1 MEPLELASDCSRCF
15 GLCCVALPFSV
26 SSDFA
31 FAKRADEPCHH
42 LGPSY
47 GCSIHATLRVDGMRG
62 CTVFECFGAGQRVS
76 QETYDGVS
84 WRDRPSTAAD
94 MFAVFTRMRDLHELL
109 VLLDEAGRHRHLDAE
124 VAALRDEIALRAAG
138 DADDVQRVD
147 PFALRDA
154 VGPVLREISRRVRH
168 GGADL
173 AGADLAGAD
182 LRGRDLGDADLR
194 GALLVG
200 ADLDGVDLRHADLLG
215 ADLRG
220 ARVAGADL
228 GRVLFLT
235 QPQVNAA
242 RGSATTRLPDRLRR
256 PSHWSPAP

>member
-1 MEPLELASDCSRCF
+1 MEPLQLASDCSRCF
-15 GLCCVALPFSV
+15 GLCCVALPFGR

-31 FAKRADEPCHH
+31 FAKRADDPCHH
-42 LGPSY
+42 LGASY
-47 GCSIHATLRVDGMRG
+47 GCTIHTTLRADGMTG

-84 WRDRPSTAAD
+84 WRERPEAATD

-109 VLLDEAGRHRHLDAE
+109 VLLDDAGRHGHLVAE
-124 VAALRDEIALRAAG
+124 VTSLREQVAMLAAG
-138 DADDVQRVD
+138 DADAVGSVD
-147 PFALRDA
+147 PFALRDV
-154 VGPVLREISRRVRH
+154 VGPVLREVSQRVRSA
-168 GGADL
+168 GADL

-182 LRGRDLGDADLR
+182 LRDRDLRDADLR

-200 ADLDGVDLRHADLLG
+200 ADLSDVDLARADLLG

-220 ARVAGADL
+220 ATVSGADL
-228 GRVLFLT
+228 TVVLFLT

-242 RGSATTRLPDRLRR
+242 RGSASTRLPGGLRR
-256 PSHWSPAP
+256 PAHWR